1 MILLLS
7 SSFSSLFFWMIL
19 IWSYYIFETYISIQK
34 QVGLVP
40 INKLFLSIL
49 LPGITASSPPILIS
63 SPHLLCWFFFCNVT
77 EPYGLRNDTCF
88 LSIMSQNFMDYAT
101 IPFFFLLPKCYGTS
115 RIVQRCLL
123 LISGMSRNFTDCLT
137 MGVKFLE
144 AVKRRLHAIKQ
155 WSPDKIRVWQ

>member
-1 MILLLS
+1 
-7 SSFSSLFFWMIL
+7 
-19 IWSYYIFETYISIQK
+19 
-34 QVGLVP
+34 
-40 INKLFLSIL
+40 
-49 LPGITASSPPILIS
+49 
-63 SPHLLCWFFFCNVT
+63 
-77 EPYGLRNDTCF
+77 
-88 LSIMSQNFMDYAT
+88 MSQNFMDYAT

-155 WSPDKIRVWQ
+155 WSPDKIRTARGPFYDFVGAGLTSVKIKGLNNGTIDLSSYV

>member
-1 MILLLS
+1 MEYAYPRFSEILRKHYGSHGNHFSKTWRSLPPSYFLLKQPN
-7 SSFSSLFFWMIL
+7 FENVPKGPRLKLLF
-19 IWSYYIFETYISIQK
+19 T
-34 QVGLVP
+34 
-40 INKLFLSIL
+40 
-49 LPGITASSPPILIS
+49 PPILIS

-155 WSPDKIRVWQ
+155 WSPDEIKVWQ